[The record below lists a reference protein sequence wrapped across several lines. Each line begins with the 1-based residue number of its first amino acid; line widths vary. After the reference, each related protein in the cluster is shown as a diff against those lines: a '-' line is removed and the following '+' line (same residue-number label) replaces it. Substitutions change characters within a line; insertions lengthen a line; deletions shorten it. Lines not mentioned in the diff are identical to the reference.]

1 MSVIS
6 SRKSLNSSILKS
18 ASRLDSIKKTKTI
31 RFEVNIGDV
40 KQILKELE
48 DNPNTKS
55 YQNLIYKLTEVDI
68 KVKSSLYS
76 RILRIFYV
84 QGYSAF

>member
-18 ASRLDSIKKTKTI
+18 QASRTESIKKTKI
-31 RFEVNIGDV
+31 LRFDVSLSSV

-48 DNPNTKS
+48 DNPNAKS
-55 YQNLIYKLTEVDI
+55 YQNLIYKLSEADL
-68 KVKSSLYS
+68 KVTS
-76 RILRIFYV
+76 
-84 QGYSAF
+84 